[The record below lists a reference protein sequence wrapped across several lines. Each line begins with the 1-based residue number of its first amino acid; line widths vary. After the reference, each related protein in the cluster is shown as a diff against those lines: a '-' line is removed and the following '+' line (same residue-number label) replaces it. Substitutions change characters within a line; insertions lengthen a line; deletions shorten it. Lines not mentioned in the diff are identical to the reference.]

1 MFNQFQQN
9 QPFGQFQQNQLFGQ
23 FQPVPYT
30 GQPFNNYYQPG
41 VPVCNNQLTQFQP
54 QFNDQFQPQP
64 QTELEDNNF
73 KLMRQLEEEVQELKT
88 NFNSFVKKSEVE
100 KVSLTKIIEK
110 QSYKINELIDISN
123 ELMKI
128 FKKVK
133 PANIVEAV
141 VVNSVQQ
148 PVQPVQQP
156 IQPPVQPVVTPVQ
169 QPIQPVVTP
178 VQPPVQPV
186 VTPVQ
191 PVENLL
197 KRKRQNNDGDV
208 ENGIQSASWLVD
220 VEPTASY
227 NKRAM
232 LSSEELV
239 RIQLEMNDD
248 TDVEEV
254 QPKVNANKELVKPI
268 IISST
273 EVTEEEVVDVDDLT
287 KEEISKMVDN
297 AISSYISQQ
306 MPVSENK
313 YFINF
318 NDKNIS
324 FSQKKI
330 ISKSTG
336 HDIVEISVVSSNSLT
351 SVGNEDKKVKYIL
364 IRQVFKPLISSEANL
379 NSTIL
384 RAKLTYGIEY
394 MKTHI
399 HGYHNNRLIMNYTG
413 LYKMLEYIKQNKP
426 SLLNTNYGQS
436 LFELVEELK

>member
-1 MFNQFQQN
+1 MNYTFTPVSNKMFNQFQQN
-9 QPFGQFQQNQLFGQ
+9 QPFGQFQ
-23 FQPVPYT
+23 PVPYT
-30 GQPFNNYYQPG
+30 GQSFNNYYQPG

-54 QFNDQFQPQP
+54 QFNHHFQHQSQPQLNP
-64 QTELEDNNF
+64 QIEIEDNNF

-88 NFNSFVKKSEVE
+88 NFNTFVKKSEVE

-128 FKKVK
+128 FKKLQ
-133 PANIVEAV
+133 PTNIVEAIV
-141 VVNSVQQ
+141 INSVQQ
-148 PVQPVQQP
+148 PVQP
-156 IQPPVQPVVTPVQ
+156 
-169 QPIQPVVTP
+169 P
-178 VQPPVQPV
+178 VQPPIQPL
-186 VTPVQ
+186 VQ
-191 PVENLL
+191 PVENSL

-254 QPKVNANKELVKPI
+254 QPKVNTNKELVKPI

-297 AISSYISQQ
+297 AISSYLSQQ
-306 MPVSENK
+306 VPVSENK

-330 ISKSTG
+330 TSKSTG
-336 HDIVEISVVSSNSLT
+336 HDIIEIRVISSNSLN
-351 SVGNEDKKVKYIL
+351 SVENEDKKVKYIL
-364 IRQVFKPLISSEANL
+364 IRQVFKPLINSEANL